1 MGRVQDKAALI
12 TGGAAGLGEAAA
24 ELLSREGAKVVI
36 TDIDEDKGEQTA
48 KRLGCVFMK
57 HDVSSEADW
66 QRVIAATIVEL
77 GGLNVLVNNAGT
89 AGGSEPADP
98 EHTTLE
104 SWTRITTVNLNGVF
118 LGCKHAIPAMRDSGG
133 GAIIN
138 LSSVAAL
145 VATPFLTAYGASKA
159 GVMQLT
165 KSVAL
170 YCAQNGDKIRCN
182 SVHPGQIATP
192 MLQGLWSRISEE
204 AGISTEEARAA
215 FLAKIPIG
223 EFAEAED
230 IAAAVLYLASEESK
244 HVTGTQLVVDGG
256 MTLNP

>member
-12 TGGAAGLGEAAA
+12 TGGAGGLGEVAA
-24 ELLSREGAKVVI
+24 ELLLREGAKVVI
-36 TDIDEDKGEQTA
+36 TDIDEDNGRQTA

-57 HDVSSEADW
+57 QDVSSEADW
-66 QRVIAATIVEL
+66 QRVITATVGEL
-77 GGLNVLVNNAGT
+77 GGLGILVNNAGIG
-89 AGGSEPADP
+89 GGSEPADP
-98 EHTTLE
+98 EHTTIE
-104 SWTRITTVNLNGVF
+104 SWTRITTVNMSGVF

-133 GAIIN
+133 GAIVN

-182 SVHPGQIATP
+182 SVHPGQVATP
-192 MLQGLWSRISEE
+192 MLQRIWSRVSEE
-204 AGISTEEARAA
+204 AGISIEDARAA
-215 FLAKIPIG
+215 FLAKIPMG

-230 IAAAVLYLASEESK
+230 IAAAVLYLASDESK